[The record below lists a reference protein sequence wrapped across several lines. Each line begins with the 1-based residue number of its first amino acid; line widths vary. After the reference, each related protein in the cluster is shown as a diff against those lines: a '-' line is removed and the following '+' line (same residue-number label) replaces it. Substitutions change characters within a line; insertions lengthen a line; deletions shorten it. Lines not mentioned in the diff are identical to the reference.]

1 MIQIWEETRSKKKK
15 KEKKNLVF
23 GHSYKSREPKNTES
37 DSCVPGVED
46 GAGAKSS
53 GSALDRL
60 RESLRVVT

>member
-1 MIQIWEETRSKKKK
+1 MIQIWEETQSKKKK

-37 DSCVPGVED
+37 DSCVSGVED
-46 GAGAKSS
+46 GTGAKSS

-60 RESLRVVT
+60 RA